1 MQWNHT
7 WGIGIHISYH
17 STISPLLYWQIFIF
31 IFTGKT
37 ATSVTSPNRLLKD
50 GSMPTAGVKSTVSR
64 TKHNYLHSILSSQ
77 ILWMPPSASLTQLP
91 QPPPPPLV
99 SAFAPEKTT
108 PSNNKGSGT
117 PKIGLIK
124 AKHNKYRN
132 SQVASQKC
140 PVHVTHHDYLHENPK
155 MNQWDAYNTPLT
167 MSMLS
172 QYRWCFLQFL
182 CLLHLCFKQLVFLL
196 I

>member
-91 QPPPPPLV
+91 QPPPPSPLCLHL
-99 SAFAPEKTT
+99 PRKRPPPPT
-108 PSNNKGSGT
+108 
-117 PKIGLIK
+117 IK
-124 AKHNKYRN
+124 A
-132 SQVASQKC
+132 VAPLRLASSK
-140 PVHVTHHDYLHENPK
+140 PSTTNTGTAKWHHRSA
-155 MNQWDAYNTPLT
+155 QF
-167 MSMLS
+167 MLPIMIICMRT
-172 QYRWCFLQFL
+172 QRWISGMHIIHHLQ
-182 CLLHLCFKQLVFLL
+182 CRC
-196 I
+196 

>member
-1 MQWNHT
+1 
-7 WGIGIHISYH
+7 
-17 STISPLLYWQIFIF
+17 
-31 IFTGKT
+31 
-37 ATSVTSPNRLLKD
+37 
-50 GSMPTAGVKSTVSR
+50 
-64 TKHNYLHSILSSQ
+64 
-77 ILWMPPSASLTQLP
+77 MPPSASLTQLP

-196 I
+196 IFFCICTCFLCSVIISFNLALYSRLVSIVFTFKSELSYY